1 VYWRNGYEG
10 ASMTELADAMG
21 ITKPSLCAAFAFP
34 ILISEW
40 MASQLGF

>member
-1 VYWRNGYEG
+1 VFWRRGYEG
-10 ASMTELADAMG
+10 ASMTELTDTMG
-21 ITKPSLCAAFAFP
+21 ITKPSLYAAFAFP